1 VVDAALRRE
10 HNEGRPVSLQQQ
22 FADDLTAARSD
33 ADVLWVASNDIAAAF
48 RLSPETILRTPANL
62 NTRPTRIQTVLKRAF
77 DLAISLPLL
86 VVCAPLFAVLA
97 AIVRLD
103 AGGPVFFRQTRL
115 GQGGKPFDIFKFRT
129 MTVMENGEQIVQA
142 KQDDARVTRCGK
154 WLRATSLDELPQLL
168 NVIAGDMSLV
178 GPRPHARAHDLHY
191 AGLIANYTQR
201 QDVKPGITGWAQV
214 NGHRGE
220 TPTVGTMRAR
230 VDLDIFYARNASLAL
245 DLLILARTPFAVL
258 SGRNAH

>member
-1 VVDAALRRE
+1 M
-10 HNEGRPVSLQQQ
+10 SLQKQ
-22 FADDLTAARSD
+22 FADDLTAARAD

-48 RLSPETILRTPANL
+48 RLSPDAVLRAPANVNAQPGRL
-62 NTRPTRIQTVLKRAF
+62 QAAIKRTF
-77 DLAISLPLL
+77 DLVLALSLL
-86 VVCAPLFAVLA
+86 VLGAPLFAALA
-97 AIVRLD
+97 AIVWLD
-103 AGGPVFFRQTRL
+103 AGGPVLFRQTRL

-129 MTVMENGEQIVQA
+129 MTVMENGDRIVQA
-142 KQDDARVTRCGK
+142 KENDVRVTRTGK

-191 AGLIANYTQR
+191 AGLIANYTLR

-214 NGHRGE
+214 NGYRGE

-230 VDLDIFYARNASLAL
+230 VDLDIFYDRNASLML

-258 SGRNAH
+258 SARNAH